1 MDCDLLCTM
10 DCDITSSNVDAIV
23 AKLLYR
29 YRKINDNGDTSAMDA
44 ENKCEINEAARGS
57 CHVTSKVVR

>member
-44 ENKCEINEAARGS
+44 EISAK
-57 CHVTSKVVR
+57 